1 MEMRTL
7 EYRLDYRAVLESGKI
22 REGTVNLTRETHIT
36 EDLGKDTISEVT
48 ASMVLEVPMRT
59 KIFMNG
65 YQTWTYSPEYDLNG
79 FTEGLKK
86 LPKALM
92 DHLGITKY
100 GDYHF
105 VDYPVKKGIT
115 HGFSYCYFRTGKLFR
130 LFASLDE
137 RPGYT
142 MFRYNSYAKVLTIE
156 RDCKGIRT
164 DGSYNLF
171 DLFYMEGTEE
181 EVFDGWFEAMGI
193 KPRTSE
199 KIAGYTSWY
208 NRFGDITHDS
218 ITDDLR
224 GCSGLLSKGD
234 LFQIDDGW
242 EKHVGDWLE
251 CDSKKFPYG
260 MKAEADNIHAMGYKA
275 GIWLA
280 PFVCS
285 TSSDIYHN
293 HKDWLLHVEKK
304 PWRLG
309 INWGGFWSLDI
320 DNPEVI
326 EYLTKVFDR
335 IFDEWGFDLVK
346 LDFLYGAAPYG
357 SDHETRAGRM
367 IRGMELLRKLCKDK
381 LILACGVPL
390 MPAFGLADYSRVS
403 CDVSLDW
410 DSTFIWRLTNRERM
424 STYHAIENTIFR
436 RQLNGRAFVS
446 DPDVFFLRT
455 ENLKLIE
462 QRKMLLASVNSL
474 FGGMLLHSDNMSKY
488 NDEAKRK
495 YREILHMRSAENI
508 EVLADDGITIKY
520 TLDNKEHELKVR

>member
-1 MEMRTL
+1 M
-7 EYRLDYRAVLESGKI
+7 EYRLDYRAVLEDGTAY
-22 REGTVNLTRETHIT
+22 EGTAVLDRITHIKKN
-36 EDLGKDTISEVT
+36 LGTGVISHVT
-48 ASMVLEVPMRT
+48 ATMILEVPMRT

-79 FTEGLKK
+79 FTEGVKK
-86 LPKALM
+86 LPKAVM
-92 DHLGITKY
+92 DHLGITRY

-105 VDYPVKKGIT
+105 VDYPLKKGIT

-142 MFRYNSYAKVLTIE
+142 MFRYDSFRKVLTID
-156 RDCKGIRT
+156 RDCSGIKT
-164 DGSYNLF
+164 NGEYSLF
-171 DLFYMEGTEE
+171 DLFYMEGTED
-181 EVFDGWFEAMGI
+181 EVFDAWFDTLGVR
-193 KPRTSE
+193 PRTNE
-199 KIAGYTSWY
+199 KITGYTSWY
-208 NRFGDITHDS
+208 NRFGNIDHKS

-224 GCSGLLSKGD
+224 GSSMLLGKGD

-251 CDSKKFPYG
+251 CDPKKFPYG
-260 MKAEADNIHAMGYKA
+260 MKAEADNIHAMGYRA

-285 TSSDIYHN
+285 TSSDIYKFHR
-293 HKDWLLHVEKK
+293 DWLLHIERK

-326 EYLTKVFDR
+326 EYLTRVFDR
-335 IFDEWGFDLVK
+335 IFNEWGFDLVK
-346 LDFLYGAAPYG
+346 LDFLFGAAPHG
-357 SDHETRAGRM
+357 TDHETRAGRM
-367 IRGMELLRKLCKDK
+367 IRAMELLRKLCGDR
-381 LILACGVPL
+381 LMLACGVPL

-436 RQLNGRAFVS
+436 RQLNNRAFVS

-455 ENLKLIE
+455 DNIKLVE
-462 QRKMLLASVNSL
+462 QRKMLLATVNSL
-474 FGGMLLHSDNMSKY
+474 FGGMLLHSDNMAKY
-488 NDEAKRK
+488 TDEARK
-495 YREILHMRSAENI
+495 KYKHMLHLRDAQDI
-508 EVLADDGITIKY
+508 EVLADDGITVTYVLDDIK
-520 TLDNKEHELKVR
+520 HELIVR